1 MPMLPFF
8 SPQTPIFRGGYKKVI
23 MYFICFTPW
32 GGQGRQEGSEW
43 VVISKVNARQTLT
56 LPRHNLIR
64 QVWARCRIQPD
75 DTRPSGY
82 TFLINTTGR
91 RMALWISNSC
101 EYRATVN
108 FFLNFHPVVVEHCGV
123 AQRPP
128 VPRRCTAAPSGQG
141 THLSV
146 ANAKVVPP
154 TDQRETPPFQLC
166 SNESGHAFQMWLIFF
181 FLIWIWFWLS
191 LCLHYFEAWLRQLS
205 LGLTRFFGHWAWS
218 RDSAFDSGYTNF
230 HQVPHCVCLC
240 VCASICIYLRL
251 FALLCLSVSLCP
263 SVSLCVSLCLCMSVC
278 LRGSVS
284 LSVIVSHCGSLCV
297 SVCLCMCVLVRRLL
311 KSRNLHLADG
321 ERLLP

>member
-1 MPMLPFF
+1 MLPFF
-8 SPQTPIFRGGYKKVI
+8 SPQTPIFRWGYKKVI
-23 MYFICFTPW
+23 MYFICFTTW

-75 DTRPSGY
+75 DTRPSGH

-108 FFLNFHPVVVEHCGV
+108 FFFEFSPGRRRTL
-123 AQRPP
+123 
-128 VPRRCTAAPSGQG
+128 RRCAAAPGPAALHSG
-141 THLSV
+141 TLRSR
-146 ANAKVVPP
+146 
-154 TDQRETPPFQLC
+154 DPPFRRKCKGCATNRPAWNTPFPALLEWVRTC
-166 SNESGHAFQMWLIFF
+166 FPDVVNF

-230 HQVPHCVCLC
+230 HQVPFLPIRVCSLRARPAARSASHCHFHSFPFPFHV
-240 VCASICIYLRL
+240 
-251 FALLCLSVSLCP
+251 FP
-263 SVSLCVSLCLCMSVC
+263 SC
-278 LRGSVS
+278 S
-284 LSVIVSHCGSLCV
+284 LSSHS
-297 SVCLCMCVLVRRLL
+297 
-311 KSRNLHLADG
+311 SR
-321 ERLLP
+321 P